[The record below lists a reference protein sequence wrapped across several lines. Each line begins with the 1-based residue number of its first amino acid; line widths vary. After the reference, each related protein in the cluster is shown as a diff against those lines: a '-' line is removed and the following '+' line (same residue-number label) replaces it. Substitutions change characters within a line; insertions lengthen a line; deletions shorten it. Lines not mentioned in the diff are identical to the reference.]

1 MTYNPCENTKIT
13 YSGNGSQ
20 TDFTFQF
27 TYTDETDVIVWLY
40 DDLKTEWIEQTNKYV
55 FAGPTIIRFITA
67 PPRPT
72 NAEGY
77 NIIIGR
83 RTNVSIMEAT
93 FYPGSSIR
101 AQDLNDNFEQ
111 LRAGIEDGRC
121 ELNTTI
127 DGLKYDYWG
136 KKSVSKRDSY
146 LADDPPNDTTYREDQ
161 EQGYWNTEG
170 ENKSVP
176 TTGAVSA
183 RLDPYVGD
191 ALPPA
196 VPNDGNENPGK
207 LWINTREYWDS
218 YWEPAANAWVAYV
231 NTGPRGQDG
240 SPGDAG
246 EKGDTG
252 FAAVIGKIGPGAWE
266 EIVPQE
272 PVVGA
277 LYIAVETITGFP
289 GGGVPESQDALGFNG
304 DQWINYGLLGDLGPV
319 GPEGPEGEQGPVGP
333 AGGVNSVNG
342 LQGDVEI
349 GVEELSDFAYYPAS
363 NEGTLEGP
371 LVDPTDYPTLKG
383 GEFFCGLTGGN
394 AAIWFSK
401 ENTQLYDILKTLK
414 VGEPLNIFY
423 NTSYVGYGWEVRK
436 DTTFVDLGVLSTN
449 EDNWAFVVSGDWTG
463 VDNNGFSTIPGQ
475 PSGGPIRFESDFI
488 TNGSVP
494 LESGQALIYDKTTE
508 RWRPEDVKLNIS
520 ALPLLP

>member
-20 TDFTFQF
+20 TDYTFQF

-55 FAGPTIIRFITA
+55 FAGPTIIRFLTA

-83 RTNVSIMEAT
+83 RTNVSTLEAT

-101 AQDLNDNFEQ
+101 AQDLNNNFEQ

-121 ELNTTI
+121 ELSSSL
-127 DGLKYDYWG
+127 DDLKYDYWG

-146 LADDPPNDTTYREDQ
+146 LTDDPPNDTTYREDQ
-161 EQGYWNTEG
+161 EQGFWNTEG
-170 ENKSVP
+170 ENKSIP
-176 TTGAVSA
+176 TTGAISA

-191 ALPPA
+191 NLPA
-196 VPNDGNENPGK
+196 NVPNDGNENPGK

-218 YWEPAANAWVAYV
+218 YWEPAANAWIAYV

-240 SPGDAG
+240 APGDSG

-252 FAAVIGKIGPGAWE
+252 FAAVIGKIGPGAWAD
-266 EIVPQE
+266 VAPND

-277 LYIAVETITGFP
+277 LYIAVAPITGFP
-289 GGGVPESQDALGFNG
+289 GGGVPESQDALGWNG
-304 DQWINYGLLGDLGPV
+304 EQWINYGLLGDLGPQ
-319 GPEGPEGEQGPVGP
+319 GPQGEQGPIGP
-333 AGGVNSVNG
+333 IGPGGGVNSING
-342 LQGDVEI
+342 LQGEVLLDVED
-349 GVEELSDFAYYPAS
+349 LNNFAYYPAS
-363 NEGTLEGP
+363 EQVTLLGPCVADAGTFSGTEYTSGSNTNLYFVWPKTNTQVYDVLSQLSAGDPLTVCFYSSVGTVYTELETTFSSLSNNGGAVP
-371 LVDPTDYPTLKG
+371 SWYLQLGDNVPGAVLGDYPVVFK
-383 GEFFCGLTGGN
+383 
-394 AAIWFSK
+394 S
-401 ENTQLYDILKTLK
+401 
-414 VGEPLNIFY
+414 PL
-423 NTSYVGYGWEVRK
+423 
-436 DTTFVDLGVLSTN
+436 
-449 EDNWAFVVSGDWTG
+449 
-463 VDNNGFSTIPGQ
+463 
-475 PSGGPIRFESDFI
+475 I
-488 TNGSVP
+488 TNGQLP
-494 LESGQALIYDKTTE
+494 ITTGQALIYDQTTE
-508 RWRPEDVKLNIS
+508 TWRPEDVKLNIS